1 MITFSFGRN
10 WKRYVKYV
18 LNEDILQ
25 NAQDSLVRFLGE
37 NFDFNNKVF
46 VDIGCGS
53 GIFSIAALNLG
64 FSKVLSVDI
73 DKQSIEATLL
83 ARDKFAPQAI
93 ENWEI
98 FQGSIL
104 EDSLL
109 QTLRKKIGDKKII
122 VYSWGV
128 LHHTGDLQKAM
139 QNVMDLVSG
148 GGGQLCLYCPLQQ
161 NTSEHL
167 VA

>member
-10 WKRYVKYV
+10 WKRFIEY
-18 LNEDILQ
+18 LANEEILL
-25 NAQDSLVRFLGE
+25 NAQNSLVKFLGE
-37 NFDFNNKVF
+37 DFEFRDKVF

-53 GIFSIAALNLG
+53 GIFSIAALRLG
-64 FSKVLSVDI
+64 CSKVLSVDI

-83 ARDKFAPQAI
+83 AREKFAPQAS

-98 FQGSIL
+98 FQGNIL

-109 QTLRKKIGDKKII
+109 ETLKQKIGDKKVI

-128 LHHTGDLQKAM
+128 LHHTGALQKAM
-139 QNVMDLVSG
+139 NNVMTLVSG
-148 GGGQLCLYCPLQQ
+148 GGGNY
-161 NTSEHL
+161 
-167 VA
+167 AYIAR